1 MGKLII
7 NRGLPASGKST
18 QTKLDV
24 SFNYGDVVRV
34 NRDDIRIMLH
44 DGVWKGQETENVT
57 MMVRDASIRAAMK
70 ARKSIVIVDDT
81 NLDGSVVKHLAKIA
95 KFFGYAVE
103 VRDFDTPLEECIAR
117 DSLRTGRSKVGED
130 VIRKMHKRYFKQGKF
145 PENPLGQIEVVSF
158 KPYVPN
164 LAMPKAVIFDIDGTS
179 ASHEGVRSPYDYT
192 RVIYDK
198 PRHAV
203 IAAASVYHKAG
214 YEIIKLS
221 GRDGSCRPDTEKW
234 LNREFIYGEND
245 GSIHQIPYKLFMRA
259 PGDKRQDR
267 IIKGEIFDVHIREF
281 YNVEAVFDDRDQ
293 VVDLWRL
300 ELQMNCFQ
308 VNYGNF

>member
-1 MGKLII
+1 MKLII
-7 NRGLPASGKST
+7 NRGLPGSGKST
-18 QTKLDV
+18 LTKQEVIADY
-24 SFNYGDVVRV
+24 NGTVRV
-34 NRDDIRIMLH
+34 NRDDIRTMLH
-44 DGVWKGQETENVT
+44 EGVWKGPETESVVV
-57 MMVRDASIRAAMK
+57 MMRNADLRAAMK
-70 ARKSIVIVDDT
+70 AGKPLVISDDT
-81 NLDGSVVKHLAKIA
+81 NLDTKVVKELAKIA
-95 KFFGYAVE
+95 VFFGYEVE
-103 VRDFDTPLEECIAR
+103 VRDFDTPLKVCIERDAQREGKAR
-117 DSLRTGRSKVGED
+117 VGED
-130 VIRKMHKRYFKQGKF
+130 VIIGMHKKYFKGGKF
-145 PENPLGQIEVVSF
+145 PENPLSKIEAVRF

-192 RVIYDK
+192 KVIHDK

-267 IIKGEIFDVHIREF
+267 IIKGEIFDAEIRDF
-281 YNVEAVFDDRDQ
+281 YNVEAVFDDRDS
-293 VVDLWRL
+293 VVSLWRNEL
-300 ELQMNCFQ
+300 ELNCFQ
-308 VNYGNF
+308 VNYGDF